1 MTFKKL
7 TNYFPRPELLHLF
20 VRPTVRQSKRI
31 LIKKQKEINV
41 KNFNKKIKLF
51 FFSAPGDVYIVIDQ
65 I

>member
-41 KNFNKKIKLF
+41 KNFNNKN
-51 FFSAPGDVYIVIDQ
+51 
-65 I
+65 